1 MLPTGND
8 HIMSM
13 LRRVV
18 TPCDLERS
26 KPVMVVD
33 CHTHLFPLRL
43 ARKIRGFF
51 DRHLTEDALAYGLD
65 HRSLLDAHAADGISV
80 LWNLPYAHRAGMA
93 AQLNDSMMQI
103 AAEFAEHPV
112 RFVSGCTVH
121 PADDDPAGIV
131 ARAHD
136 RGARVLK
143 LHCSVGNY
151 ELTDPRLGPVLD
163 MAADLRVP
171 VTVHAGHA
179 ITGHTTAAELHPIDA
194 AAQAHPQTTF
204 VLAHCGHDAYSE
216 AIGLLER
223 HPNLC
228 ADLTPVIDEPV
239 PLTATDAERFADRL
253 LFGSDAPNTG
263 RLVRVLL
270 ADLRSIG
277 IDDGVV
283 ERITSTNALAL
294 VP

>member
-1 MLPTGND
+1 
-8 HIMSM
+8 
-13 LRRVV
+13 
-18 TPCDLERS
+18 
-26 KPVMVVD
+26 MVVD

-43 ARKIRGFF
+43 ARRIRGFF
-51 DRHLTEDALAYGLD
+51 DRHLTEGALAYDLD

-80 LWNLPYAHRAGMA
+80 LWNLPYAHRAGIA
-93 AQLNDSMMQI
+93 AQLNDNMIEI
-103 AAEFAEHPV
+103 ASEFAEHPV
-112 RFVSGCTVH
+112 RLVSGCTVH

-163 MAADLRVP
+163 MAADRRLP

-179 ITGHTTAAELHPIDA
+179 ITGRTAAVELGA
-194 AAQAHPQTTF
+194 VGATAEAHPDTTF
-204 VLAHCGHDAYSE
+204 VLAHCGHDAYAD

-223 HPNLC
+223 HANLH

-239 PLTATDAERFADRL
+239 PLTATDAARFADRL

-263 RLVRVLL
+263 RSAGVLL
-270 ADLRSIG
+270 EDLRSTG
-277 IDDGVV
+277 IDDGVF